1 MTAYFLRRLLL
12 IVPTFIG
19 ITILVF
25 VITRFVPGGPIERMI
40 SQAQQ
45 ASLQSGAGQEMGIG
59 GSTLDEEQLQQLR
72 EYYGFDKPV
81 LVSYWEWLVKVLQFD
96 LGTST
101 RYSEPVWDTIME
113 RLPISAYYGIMTML
127 ITYFI
132 SIPLGY
138 YKAIKHNSHFDHASS
153 FVVFVGYA
161 VPSYVIGIIL
171 LDAGIDRHYINA
183 IAGRAAYGG
192 GWGRAGERPL
202 IPGRARDPHRR
213 PAAGHGNM
221 IARNILS
228 LAPFAT
234 LYDAPILPPMIHDM
248 HGFSSDAVAVLESI
262 REVIENREDN
272 PAWPRHDRW
281 ILVNAWAV
289 ATSFAD
295 SGAHPRYADDR
306 AHILNRHMIDL
317 ARLEGV
323 DIVFAAGNSGT
334 FQPAPFSGPYD
345 RGPARSIWG
354 ANGLPE
360 VFTIG
365 AVRVDGLAIG
375 ASSQGPSRPGLVD
388 GLEGALADRNFP
400 ARGAERPGHAPA
412 RPLGGR
418 IRAHPDGRMP
428 SVSGANEPGHLQN
441 VQGAGAGEDA
451 PLNRKPDFVMPS
463 WFGEADDPG
472 LANSGTSAACAL
484 FAGALAALRSGGE
497 ERPSSA
503 LKAALIAG
511 AGNGGR
517 WNAQT
522 GYGLP
527 DFTPPPT
534 T

>member
-1 MTAYFLRRLLL
+1 MQKKRIFGKLPDSFAIDPSLGAGRLRRWVFFDADDQPHPSAGGDDAGYVADVTQQQLDDLRKGLAGALPDEVPEALPEAVSVDLPLLKL
-12 IVPTFIG
+12 
-19 ITILVF
+19 
-25 VITRFVPGGPIERMI
+25 E
-40 SQAQQ
+40 
-45 ASLQSGAGQEMGIG
+45 ASLGQCWIAGGLFATRRAALAAIGAPGAGKPRG
-59 GSTLDEEQLQQLR
+59 GE
-72 EYYGFDKPV
+72 
-81 LVSYWEWLVKVLQFD
+81 
-96 LGTST
+96 
-101 RYSEPVWDTIME
+101 
-113 RLPISAYYGIMTML
+113 
-127 ITYFI
+127 
-132 SIPLGY
+132 
-138 YKAIKHNSHFDHASS
+138 N
-153 FVVFVGYA
+153 
-161 VPSYVIGIIL
+161 IGIIL
-171 LDAGIDRHYINA
+171 LDAGIDRHYVNA
-183 IAGRAAYGG
+183 IAGCPAYGG
-192 GWGRAGERPL
+192 GWGRAGARPL

-262 REVIENREDN
+262 RAVIENREAN
-272 PAWPRHDRW
+272 PAWPAHDRW

-306 AHILNRHMIDL
+306 AHILNRHLIDL

-365 AVRVDGLAIG
+365 AVRADGLAIG
-375 ASSQGPSRPGLVD
+375 ASSQGPSRPGLVA
-388 GLEGALADRNFP
+388 GTK
-400 ARGAERPGHAPA
+400 
-412 RPLGGR
+412 
-418 IRAHPDGRMP
+418 
-428 SVSGANEPGHLQN
+428 
-441 VQGAGAGEDA
+441 AGAPQDG
-451 PLNRKPDFVMPS
+451 PPNRKPDFVMPS
-463 WFGEADDPG
+463 WFGEVEDPG
-472 LANSGTSAACAL
+472 LANTGTSAACAL

-497 ERPSSA
+497 ARPAPA

-527 DFTPPPT
+527 DFTPPPAA
-534 T
+534 

>member
-1 MTAYFLRRLLL
+1 MQKKRIFGKLPESFAIDPALGAGRLRAW
-12 IVPTFIG
+12 
-19 ITILVF
+19 VF
-25 VITRFVPGGPIERMI
+25 FDAEDQPHPSPGGGDAGYVAEV
-40 SQAQQ
+40 SQQELDDLRHGL
-45 ASLQSGAGQEMGIG
+45 ASALPDEVPEALPEAVSLDLPLQKLEAAAGQCWIAGGLFATRRAALAAIGAPGAGKPRGGENIG
-59 GSTLDEEQLQQLR
+59 VT
-72 EYYGFDKPV
+72 
-81 LVSYWEWLVKVLQFD
+81 
-96 LGTST
+96 
-101 RYSEPVWDTIME
+101 
-113 RLPISAYYGIMTML
+113 
-127 ITYFI
+127 
-132 SIPLGY
+132 
-138 YKAIKHNSHFDHASS
+138 
-153 FVVFVGYA
+153 
-161 VPSYVIGIIL
+161 L
-171 LDAGIDRHYINA
+171 LDAGVDRHYINA

-262 REVIENREDN
+262 RAVIENREAN
-272 PAWPRHDRW
+272 PAWPAHDRW

-295 SGAHPRYADDR
+295 SGAHPPYADDR
-306 AHILNRHMIDL
+306 SHILNRHLIDL

-388 GLEGALADRNFP
+388 GLEGELAGRNFP
-400 ARGAERPGHAPA
+400 TRGAERPGHAPA
-412 RPLGGR
+412 RP
-418 IRAHPDGRMP
+418 DGRMP
-428 SVSGANEPGHLQN
+428 SVRGANESGHLRHA
-441 VQGAGAGEDA
+441 QGTGAPQDA
-451 PLNRKPDFVMPS
+451 PINRKPDFVMPS
-463 WFGEADDPG
+463 WFGEVEDPG
-472 LANSGTSAACAL
+472 LANTGTSAASAL

-497 ERPSSA
+497 ARPAPA

-527 DFTPPPT
+527 DFTPTPAA
-534 T
+534 